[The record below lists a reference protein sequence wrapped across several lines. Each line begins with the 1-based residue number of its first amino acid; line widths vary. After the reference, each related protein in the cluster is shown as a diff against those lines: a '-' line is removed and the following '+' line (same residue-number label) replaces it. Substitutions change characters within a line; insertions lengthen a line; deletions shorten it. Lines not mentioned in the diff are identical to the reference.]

1 MIKREKRRYLALHV
15 VSEQALEKF
24 TVFNAVKAS
33 VLGLFGEYG
42 ASKANLK
49 QVTFFPEKNQVVIR
63 CSHLMLEQV
72 RAAVA
77 TIVEINKTP
86 AAVNVLAVSGTL
98 KSLSK
103 KV

>member
-1 MIKREKRRYLALHV
+1 VIKHEKRRYLALQV
-15 VSEQALEKF
+15 SSEQVLENL
-24 TVFNAVKAS
+24 TVFNAVKDS
-33 VLGLFGEYG
+33 VLRLFGEYG

-49 QVTFFPEKNQVVIR
+49 QIKFFPEKNLVIR

-77 TIVEINKTP
+77 TIVEINKIP
-86 AAVNVLAVSGTL
+86 VAVNVSAVSGTL